1 VPDAISTFVD
11 APALAE
17 LDPAE
22 LELLAGVSR
31 EHAFVAGTRIVRE
44 GDRGARILAFFVI
57 TEGTVA
63 VDVGGSVVRRCGPG
77 ETLGEIGLLEDVPRT
92 ATVTAETDVRCL
104 GLSAWSFRTLLE
116 EHPELRAK
124 LAGVGEARRSQ
135 DA

>member
-1 VPDAISTFVD
+1 MHNGVSVLVGV
-11 APALAE
+11 PALAG
-17 LDPAE
+17 LDAGE
-22 LELLAGVSR
+22 LELVAGVSR
-31 EHAFVAGTRIVRE
+31 EHAFTAGARIIRE
-44 GDRGARILAFFVI
+44 GDRGARVLAFFVI

-116 EHPELRAK
+116 ERPELRAK